1 MPDGSVTA
9 DHAIVIGTWTLANA
23 AGASGTGAA
32 GAATVVRPTAAI
44 IARHTNSAVRAC
56 RLIMFV
62 ESLFAARQNRVQP
75 AHTAA
80 ARALALGMATLR
92 RASATRRSKARSID
106 NDVE

>member
-1 MPDGSVTA
+1 
-9 DHAIVIGTWTLANA
+9 
-23 AGASGTGAA
+23 
-32 GAATVVRPTAAI
+32 
-44 IARHTNSAVRAC
+44 
-56 RLIMFV
+56 MFV